1 MKLSKILNE
10 LQQSSRKG
18 TVNISAYDL
27 IAQMEKIQDMGIYVE
42 RDDGL
47 SPDGKTYL
55 EFTVYPEGPEELD
68 QAFTV
73 YDYKFGLDPTD
84 EDNFRTE
91 YPFSLGARKR
101 IGLIN
106 ASNLGLEI
114 ESFGLMSTLSEASGA
129 IGVDQQGDTT
139 RDLNITNDTSMYDPL
154 KENLKD
160 LAKKSGMKLSDL
172 MAKIKSMKDK
182 EKDQIEKDAF
192 KGSAMAEDRPS
203 DRENKKGIGQLY
215 VQPAVVDEIGYHID
229 TYKKGVID
237 VDDMIQAIEEILYGK
252 VVAPGM
258 REDKSSGDLL
268 KKIEND
274 LRGRFGDRYSDMEI
288 QLFIDSVGRDIKR
301 GDFDGVETMYD
312 KPAGI
317 MSRLATS
324 FKKNPMPWIIGSSL
338 AGGAYTAAN
347 PGEENLDRLMAD
359 RNKEVA
365 DWDNIMANIRSGQ
378 TVTPFTTG
386 NVMFPYPNYYL
397 NVADGGRVARAEGGI
412 MDLGGMEKDYR
423 ETGGFVPI
431 GEYEKKDDVPAR
443 LSLNEFVMTADA
455 VRGAG
460 NGDVDKGAEVMED
473 MMETLEAKGRRHRQ
487 AQDMFS
493 VSERLSEVVN

>member
-10 LQQSSRKG
+10 LQQSSRYG

-27 IAQMEKIQDMGIYVE
+27 IDQMEKIQEMGIYVE
-42 RDDGL
+42 RTDGL

-101 IGLIN
+101 VGLVN

-114 ESFGLMSTLSEASGA
+114 QSMSEASGA
-129 IGVDQQGDTT
+129 IGVDQMGDTST
-139 RDLNITNDTSMYDPL
+139 DINITNDTSMYDPL

-160 LAKKSGMKLSDL
+160 LANKSGMKLSDL
-172 MAKIKSMKDK
+172 MAKIKSIKDK

-192 KGSAMAEDRPS
+192 KGSALAEGD
-203 DRENKKGIGQLY
+203 NKM
-215 VQPAVVDEIGYHID
+215 DEIKFHLDAYR
-229 TYKKGVID
+229 KGTINA
-237 VDDMIQAIEEILYGK
+237 DDLAQAIEEIVYGK

-288 QLFIDSVGRDIKR
+288 QLFIDSVERDIKR
-301 GDFDGVETMYD
+301 GDYDGVETMYD
-312 KPAGI
+312 NKDHYED
-317 MSRLATS
+317 
-324 FKKNPMPWIIGSSL
+324 F
-338 AGGAYTAAN
+338 
-347 PGEENLDRLMAD
+347 EEYISDKRSNLEESDEGVEFFQ
-359 RNKEVA
+359 K
-365 DWDNIMANIRSGQ
+365 I
-378 TVTPFTTG
+378 
-386 NVMFPYPNYYL
+386 
-397 NVADGGRVARAEGGI
+397 GGI
-412 MDLGGMEKDYR
+412 TPLKG
-423 ETGGFVPI
+423 I
-431 GEYEKKDDVPAR
+431 
-443 LSLNEFVMTADA
+443 
-455 VRGAG
+455 G
-460 NGDVDKGAEVMED
+460 NGKLM
-473 MMETLEAKGRRHRQ
+473 
-487 AQDMFS
+487 
-493 VSERLSEVVN
+493 